1 VIIGHLLT
9 IKGAKGDEA
18 VRRCGVPHPKTIPYK
33 SFLPVPDANQAAN
46 QERIESAI
54 ISHE

>member
-18 VRRCGVPHPKTIPYK
+18 VRRCGVSHPKTIPYK

-46 QERIESAI
+46 QELIESAI
-54 ISHE
+54 ISPE